1 MEEKDIH
8 AELNAIRNL
17 MERSTRFISLS
28 GLSGVLAGIFAL
40 AGAFIGYKI
49 INPSTGELAYS
60 HTNTL
65 NALLGLGITV
75 LVLSVT
81 AGITMTFK
89 QAKKKGEKF
98 WNPVSRK
105 LFINMALPLITGG
118 LFILILIIKEQFE
131 LVATSTLIF
140 YGLALIAASQF
151 TFSDVKWLGLCEIIL
166 GLLAALLPEHGL
178 LLWAIGFGFLHILY
192 GFIMHFKYKQ

>member
-28 GLSGVLAGIFAL
+28 GLSGVLAGI
-40 AGAFIGYKI
+40 Y
-49 INPSTGELAYS
+49 
-60 HTNTL
+60 
-65 NALLGLGITV
+65 ALLGTYIAYDLLYPSAGGSSFKEYTITPLLLLAIAILLLSIATGI
-75 LVLSVT
+75 
-81 AGITMTFK
+81 GMTFR

-98 WNPVSRK
+98 WNPISRK

-118 LFILILIIKEQFE
+118 LFILILISKEQFD
-131 LVATSTLIF
+131 LIAASTLLF
-140 YGLALIAASQF
+140 YGLALMAASQF

-166 GLLAALLPEHGL
+166 GLLATLWPHYGL
-178 LLWAIGFGFLHILY
+178 LLWAVGFGMLHILY
-192 GFIMHFKYKQ
+192 GFMMHFKYKQ